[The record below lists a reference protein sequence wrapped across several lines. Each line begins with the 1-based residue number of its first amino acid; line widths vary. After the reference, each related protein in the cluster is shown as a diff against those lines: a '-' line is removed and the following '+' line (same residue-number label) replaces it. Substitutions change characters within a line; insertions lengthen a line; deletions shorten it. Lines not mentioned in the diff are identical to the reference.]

1 MTGSTEQCP
10 YFFNPFLL
18 PKVSLSATLTI
29 ITVLI
34 AVLLTGLPAY
44 SLTRHSIRQT
54 TRAILAKNVEVYTMF
69 HRRAPSL
76 TLPTPPSL
84 VAEEQK

>member
-34 AVLLTGLPAY
+34 AVLLTGLFAHPPQ
-44 SLTRHSIRQT
+44 HSP
-54 TRAILAKNVEVYTMF
+54 NF
-69 HRRAPSL
+69 PSD
-76 TLPTPPSL
+76 SSK
-84 VAEEQK
+84 ER